1 MTQRRLLAVVL
12 LVALAA
18 AGCGKKS
25 EVGTGVDLN
34 KVKGGGTCRVGECT
48 TTTAP
53 PVTAAPTT
61 AKPAAPVTRA
71 PAVTAA
77 PTVKNTQPAAA
88 GQTVSIT
95 ASGFEP
101 PNVRLYLGQT
111 VKYTNADSQA
121 RSVQAN
127 DGSFSSGD
135 LAPGASWTFTG
146 SRPGRWDIS
155 DGSRP
160 FVVGSIEVLA
170 R

>member
-1 MTQRRLLAVVL
+1 MMYRRLLAVVL
-12 LVALAA
+12 LVTLAA

-25 EVGTGVDLN
+25 EVGAGVDLS
-34 KVKGGGTCRVGECT
+34 KVKGGTCRVGECT
-48 TTTAP
+48 TTTGA

-61 AKPAAPVTRA
+61 AKAAAPVTRA

-77 PTVKNTQPAAA
+77 PAVKSTQPAATV
-88 GQTVSIT
+88 QQVSIT

-101 PNVRLYLGQT
+101 SNVRLFVGQS
-111 VKYTNADSQA
+111 VKYTNNDSQA

-146 SRPGRWDIS
+146 SKVGRWDIS